1 MKMISVLRAVLF
13 CATLLAGGM
22 GMGHATGIDNTGTA
36 GAIAATA
43 ALAAAVNQPAPL
55 PPAPLQPA
63 DYKLGAGDAIH
74 IQVYQN
80 ADLSLETRL
89 SEGGSISF
97 PLIGTVQLG
106 GFTLAKAEQ
115 TIADALKNGGF
126 VQQPQVNISLGQVRG
141 NQVSVMGQ
149 ANRPGRYPL
158 ETATTRISE
167 ILTIA
172 GGIAPGGSDSV
183 ILMGM
188 RDGKPMRKEIDFA
201 GLFLDD
207 RRENDIAVMGGDMI
221 YIHRAPMFYI
231 YGEVQ
236 RPGTFRL
243 ERNMTVRQA
252 MVQGGGPT
260 LRGAESRLRL
270 HRRVNGKVMQ
280 SVPDLADPVLPDDVL
295 FIRESLF

>member
-1 MKMISVLRAVLF
+1 MISVLRAVLLG
-13 CATLLAGGM
+13 ATLLAGAM
-22 GMGHATGIDNTGTA
+22 GMAGATGVQDTGTA
-36 GAIAATA
+36 GAMAATA
-43 ALAAAVNQPAPL
+43 ALTAAVIHPTPL

-141 NQVSVMGQ
+141 NQVSVMGM

-188 RDGKPMRKEIDFA
+188 RDGKPMRKNIDIA

-207 RRENDIAVMGGDMI
+207 RLEDDMAVLGGDMI

-260 LRGAESRLRL
+260 LRGSESRLRL
-270 HRRVNGKVMQ
+270 HRRVNGQVVQ

>member
-1 MKMISVLRAVLF
+1 MHPFRRSFTLLPKRPMKMIPVLRAVLLG
-13 CATLLAGGM
+13 AILLAGGI
-22 GMGHATGIDNTGTA
+22 GMAGATGIED
-36 GAIAATA
+36 
-43 ALAAAVNQPAPL
+43 AVNSPTPLPSATL
-55 PPAPLQPA
+55 PPA
-63 DYKLGAGDAIH
+63 DYQLGAGDTIR

-80 ADLSLETRL
+80 ADLTLETRL
-89 SEGGSISF
+89 SESGSISY
-97 PLIGTVQLG
+97 PLIGTVELG
-106 GFTLAKAEQ
+106 GYTLAKAQQ
-115 TIADALKNGGF
+115 TIAAALKNGGF
-126 VQQPQVNISLGQVRG
+126 VQQPQVNISLGQVRS

-158 ETATTRISE
+158 EAATTRISE

-188 RDGKPMRKEIDFA
+188 RDGKPMRKDIDIA
-201 GLFLDD
+201 GLFLDNRLED
-207 RRENDIAVMGGDMI
+207 DMAVLGGDMI
-221 YIHRAPMFYI
+221 YIHRAPMFYL

-236 RPGTFRL
+236 RPGPFRI

-260 LRGAESRLRL
+260 LRGSESRLRL
-270 HRRVNGKVMQ
+270 HRRVNGQVMQ
-280 SVPDLADPVLPDDVL
+280 SVPDLADLILPDDVL

>member
-1 MKMISVLRAVLF
+1 MKILSVLRTVLLG
-13 CATLLAGGM
+13 ATLLANGM
-22 GMGHATGIDNTGTA
+22 GMARAAGQQDTA
-36 GAIAATA
+36 MAAAIAATA
-43 ALAAAVNQPAPL
+43 SAALAAALN
-55 PPAPLQPA
+55 PPAPLQPV
-63 DYKLGAGDAIH
+63 DYKLGAGDTIR

-89 SEGGSISF
+89 SEGGSINF

-158 ETATTRISE
+158 ETSTTRISE

-172 GGIAPGGSDSV
+172 GGTAPGGSDTV

-188 RDGKPMRKEIDFA
+188 RNGKPMRKEIDIA

-207 RRENDIAVMGGDMI
+207 RLEDDIAVLGGDMI

-260 LRGAESRLRL
+260 LRGSESRLRL
-270 HRRVNGKVMQ
+270 QRRIDGKVVQ
-280 SVPDLADPVLPDDVL
+280 STPDLADLMLPDDVL

>member
-1 MKMISVLRAVLF
+1 MKMIPVLRAVLLG
-13 CATLLAGGM
+13 ATLLAAGFGM
-22 GMGHATGIDNTGTA
+22 AGATGIED
-36 GAIAATA
+36 
-43 ALAAAVNQPAPL
+43 AVNRLAS
-55 PPAPLQPA
+55 LQPA
-63 DYKLGAGDAIH
+63 SLQPASSPSATLPSADYQLGAGDTIR

-89 SEGGSISF
+89 SEGGSISY
-97 PLIGTVQLG
+97 PLIGTVELG
-106 GFTLAKAEQ
+106 GDTLAKAEQ
-115 TIADALKNGGF
+115 TIAAALKNGGF
-126 VQQPQVNISLGQVRG
+126 VQQPQVNISLVQVRG
-141 NQVSVMGQ
+141 NQVSVMGM

-172 GGIAPGGSDSV
+172 GGIAPGGADSV

-188 RDGKPMRKEIDFA
+188 RDGKPMRNEIDIA

-207 RRENDIAVMGGDMI
+207 RRENDMAVLSGDVI
-221 YIHRAPMFYI
+221 YIHRAPMIYI

-260 LRGAESRLRL
+260 LRGSESRLRL
-270 HRRVNGKVMQ
+270 HRRVNGQVVQ
-280 SVPDLADPVLPDDVL
+280 SVPELADLMLPDDVL